1 MRETLRKAKP
11 QRLDDLIALN
21 ALYRP
26 GPLRAG
32 VVDDYIARKHGR
44 VDIKYED
51 KKLEPVLRDTYGVI
65 AYQEQVMRIARDLA
79 GFSMGEADLL
89 RKAMGKKDPKVM
101 AKMRERFENGSVE
114 LGLQAKKA
122 TKIFDLMEYF
132 AGYGFNK
139 SHSTTYALLAYQTA
153 YLKANHPH
161 HFMAALLTIE
171 SQNTDKLAF
180 YLAECRDMGVTVL
193 APDINVSDL
202 QFTVEGVAGV
212 AGGRGVRFGLTAIKN
227 VGEGAILSMLA
238 SRKANGPIRALEV
251 FCEHV
256 DLRLVNKRVV
266 ESLVKA
272 GALDSLDASD
282 TLWATQPSTS
292 RRARLYAAIDRALD
306 QGGRRQVDREQGQSR
321 LFGGDAGDA
330 DDVLPALAAA
340 PPWSEE
346 EMLRGEKEALGLYL
360 SGHPLE
366 RHAEGLKAAG
376 ALTSATLATVQSGG
390 DGTMA
395 GIVSGCRIVKTRKGD
410 RMAVFMLEDQTGSVE
425 VVVYPEPYKQFASF
439 IENDRMVVVTG
450 RVEVDEERAKM
461 RATEVKDLK
470 AVTERFVKEVCV
482 SMQAP
487 PHGQETFRALA
498 DVFLRHR
505 GDKRVQF
512 ELRVRREANGS
523 LLVKAEVPQL
533 RVRPSDDLVL
543 AVERI
548 CGQGSVV
555 LR

>member
-1 MRETLRKAKP
+1 
-11 QRLDDLIALN
+11 
-21 ALYRP
+21 
-26 GPLRAG
+26 
-32 VVDDYIARKHGR
+32 
-44 VDIKYED
+44 
-51 KKLEPVLRDTYGVI
+51 
-65 AYQEQVMRIARDLA
+65 MRIARDLA

-202 QFTVEGVAGV
+202 QFTVEGVAGHER
-212 AGGRGVRFGLTAIKN
+212 GRGVRFGLAAIKN

-238 SRKANGPIRALEV
+238 SRKANGAIRALEV

-272 GALDSLDASD
+272 GALDSLHASD
-282 TLWATQPSTS
+282 ADWATQPATA
-292 RRARLYAAIDRALD
+292 RRARLYAAVDRALD
-306 QGGRRQVDREQGQSR
+306 QGSRRQVDREQGQSR
-321 LFGGDAGDA
+321 LFGGDAGGDE
-330 DDVLPALAAA
+330 DELPALAAA

-366 RHAEGLKAAG
+366 RHAEAPQGGWRAHERHAGDRPERRRRHHGRHRRAAAG
-376 ALTSATLATVQSGG
+376 SSRRARAIAWRSSCSRTRPAASRSWSTPSRTSSSPRSSRTTAWSW
-390 DGTMA
+390 
-395 GIVSGCRIVKTRKGD
+395 
-410 RMAVFMLEDQTGSVE
+410 
-425 VVVYPEPYKQFASF
+425 
-439 IENDRMVVVTG
+439 
-450 RVEVDEERAKM
+450 
-461 RATEVKDLK
+461 
-470 AVTERFVKEVCV
+470 
-482 SMQAP
+482 
-487 PHGQETFRALA
+487 
-498 DVFLRHR
+498 
-505 GDKRVQF
+505 
-512 ELRVRREANGS
+512 
-523 LLVKAEVPQL
+523 
-533 RVRPSDDLVL
+533 
-543 AVERI
+543 
-548 CGQGSVV
+548 
-555 LR
+555 

>member
-1 MRETLRKAKP
+1 M
-11 QRLDDLIALN
+11 
-21 ALYRP
+21 
-26 GPLRAG
+26 
-32 VVDDYIARKHGR
+32 
-44 VDIKYED
+44 
-51 KKLEPVLRDTYGVI
+51 
-65 AYQEQVMRIARDLA
+65 
-79 GFSMGEADLL
+79 
-89 RKAMGKKDPKVM
+89 
-101 AKMRERFENGSVE
+101 
-114 LGLQAKKA
+114 
-122 TKIFDLMEYF
+122 
-132 AGYGFNK
+132 
-139 SHSTTYALLAYQTA
+139 
-153 YLKANHPH
+153 
-161 HFMAALLTIE
+161 
-171 SQNTDKLAF
+171 
-180 YLAECRDMGVTVL
+180 
-193 APDINVSDL
+193 
-202 QFTVEGVAGV
+202 
-212 AGGRGVRFGLTAIKN
+212 
-227 VGEGAILSMLA
+227 
-238 SRKANGPIRALEV
+238 

-282 TLWATQPSTS
+282 ADWATQPSTA

-306 QGGRRQVDREQGQSR
+306 QGSRRQVDREQGQSR

-376 ALTSATLATVQSGG
+376 ALTSATLATVQGGG

-482 SMQAP
+482 TMQAP
-487 PHGQETFRALA
+487 PHGHETFRALA

-512 ELRVRREANGS
+512 ELRVRREAAGP

>member
-1 MRETLRKAKP
+1 
-11 QRLDDLIALN
+11 
-21 ALYRP
+21 
-26 GPLRAG
+26 
-32 VVDDYIARKHGR
+32 
-44 VDIKYED
+44 
-51 KKLEPVLRDTYGVI
+51 
-65 AYQEQVMRIARDLA
+65 
-79 GFSMGEADLL
+79 
-89 RKAMGKKDPKVM
+89 
-101 AKMRERFENGSVE
+101 
-114 LGLQAKKA
+114 
-122 TKIFDLMEYF
+122 
-132 AGYGFNK
+132 
-139 SHSTTYALLAYQTA
+139 
-153 YLKANHPH
+153 
-161 HFMAALLTIE
+161 
-171 SQNTDKLAF
+171 
-180 YLAECRDMGVTVL
+180 MGVTVL

-202 QFTVEGVAGV
+202 QFTVEP
-212 AGGRGVRFGLTAIKN
+212 GRGVRFGLAAIKN

-238 SRKANGPIRALEV
+238 SRKANGAIRALEV

-282 TLWATQPSTS
+282 ALWATQPSTS

-306 QGGRRQVDREQGQSR
+306 QGSRRQVDREQGQSR

-340 PPWSEE
+340 PAWSEE

-376 ALTSATLATVQSGG
+376 ALTSATLATVQGGG

-410 RMAVFMLEDQTGSVE
+410 RMAVFMLEDQTGSIE

-482 SMQAP
+482 TMQAP
-487 PHGQETFRALA
+487 PHGHETFRALA

-512 ELRVRREANGS
+512 ELRVRREAAGP